1 MFIKSIRFKIIFWYM
16 LILSATLFLFGV
28 AIYHNLSLRLR
39 GDIDELLRLRAE
51 GITDSVDT
59 YWETEKVEVSKGRRD
74 LDFNKN
80 NNINFNKITQRWV
93 MEKTGDPILLNLIVR
108 IFDRKGEPIA
118 SSKNMPD
125 RTPLSREIFNSVLQ
139 GKSWFED
146 VDAEKVL
153 RMPTTL
159 RTLTMPVIENNRV
172 AYIIQVSS
180 PLTSLYSTLKRLKLA
195 LFLLLPLTVVLSG
208 AIGAFLAKL
217 TLDPVNRMIDTAQR
231 ITAENLNLRIATAN
245 TKDEIARLADTFN
258 EMLGRLEHGFS
269 SQRQFIEDLAHELKT
284 PLAVMKGE
292 LEVTLKKMRSTQE
305 YESTLGSSLE
315 EVNRIIK
322 ILEDLLVL
330 ARLDRSVITLDMKPL
345 DLGLL
350 AESTLKD
357 IKILAEQRNID
368 INFSTKGDII
378 VNGDESKIKHLFLNI
393 LDNALKYTLPG
404 GKVNVDISQE
414 HNEAKVTF
422 ADTGIGIAGNGLPHI
437 FNRFYRVD
445 KARSNRSFGLGLS
458 IAKSIVE
465 AHKGRIEVESNLNK
479 GSTFIIFLPLASR
492 P

>member
-1 MFIKSIRFKIIFWYM
+1 MFVKSIRFKIIFWYM
-16 LILSATLFLFGV
+16 LILSATLLLFGV

-39 GDIDELLRLRAE
+39 GDIDELLQSRAE
-51 GITDSVDT
+51 GITNSVDT
-59 YWETEKVEVSKGRRD
+59 YWETERLEVSKGKRD
-74 LDFNKN
+74 LEFSKIND
-80 NNINFNKITQRWV
+80 INFYKITERWV
-93 MEKTGDPILLNLIVR
+93 MEKTGDPILLNLIVS

-125 RTPLSREIFNSVLQ
+125 RTPLSQEILNSVLK
-139 GKSWFED
+139 GKSWFEE

-153 RMPTTL
+153 GTPTTL
-159 RTLTMPVIENNRV
+159 RTLIMPVIENNRV
-172 AYIIQVSS
+172 AYIVQVSS

-195 LFLLLPLTVVLSG
+195 LFLLLPLTVVLSC

-258 EMLGRLEHGFS
+258 DMLERLEHGFL
-269 SQRQFIEDLAHELKT
+269 SQRQFIENLAHELKT

-292 LEVTLKKMRSTQE
+292 LEVTIKKMRSTQE
-305 YESTLGSSLE
+305 YESTLRSSLE

-330 ARLDRSVITLDMKPL
+330 ARLDRSVVILDMKPI
-345 DLGLL
+345 DLGFL
-350 AESTLKD
+350 AESAIKD
-357 IKILAEQRNID
+357 IKILAEQKNIY
-368 INFSTKGDII
+368 INFSTQGEIV
-378 VNGDESKIKHLFLNI
+378 VNGDENKIKHLFLNI

-404 GKVNVDISQE
+404 GKVSVEIGQE
-414 HNEAKVTF
+414 DNEAKITF
-422 ADTGIGIAGNGLPHI
+422 ADEGIGIAGNDFPHI
-437 FNRFYRVD
+437 FNRFFRGD
-445 KARSNRSFGLGLS
+445 KARSNSSFGLGLS

-465 AHKGRIEVESNLNK
+465 VHKGRIEVESELNK